1 MSFEILRADTAQVR
15 AMTEAD
21 AQAVGAV
28 IYHAIGRIFRD
39 HGQPEPIA
47 DEREGERLARLY
59 LELDP
64 EGALVVERE
73 GTIAGAGFVH
83 VRDEVASLGPVVV
96 DPRSQGQGIGKVL
109 VDRLTTRAVRCA
121 STRLLVD
128 AFNMRAIGI
137 VLKRSFVPRDHG
149 LRLVALGGL
158 RGPGMMHAI
167 EPAPV
172 RELTAADLDPVA
184 LYDSAFFGG
193 SRHRDFR
200 ALLAARGVGLIA
212 EEGGAVRG
220 YLFGR
225 LEESLA
231 ILGPGSAD
239 SPELMAQLLARLG
252 ERIGSSAT
260 IVLTYLFASQVDVVR
275 EAFAMGFRATSLG
288 LYMVQGAYTPL
299 MRPAVIGLPPDVV

>member
-1 MSFEILRADTAQVR
+1 MSFEILRADTAQSR
-15 AMTEAD
+15 PMTETD
-21 AQAVGAV
+21 AAIVGAL
-28 IYHAIGRIFRD
+28 IYRAIGRIFRD

-47 DEREGERLARLY
+47 DEGEGERLARRY

-64 EGALVVERE
+64 DGALVVERE
-73 GTIAGAGFVH
+73 GKIAGAGFVH
-83 VRDEVASLGPVVV
+83 VRDEIASLGPVVV
-96 DPRSQGQGIGKVL
+96 DPRMQGQGIGKGL
-109 VDRLTTRAVRCA
+109 VDHLIARAERCA

-128 AFNMRAIGI
+128 GFNMRAIGI
-137 VLKRSFVPRDHG
+137 VLKRGFVPRDHG

-167 EPAPV
+167 APAPV
-172 RELTAADLDPVA
+172 RELVLADLEAVA
-184 LYDSAFFGG
+184 VYDSAFFGG
-193 SRHRDFR
+193 SRLRDFR
-200 ALLAARGVGLIA
+200 ALLAAGGMGLIA
-212 EEGGAVRG
+212 EERGATRG

-225 LEESLA
+225 LEETLA

-252 ERIGSSAT
+252 ERIASEAT
-260 IVLTYLFASQVDVVR
+260 IVLTYLFASQAEVVQ

-288 LYMVQGAYTPL
+288 LYMVEGAYTPL

>member
-1 MSFEILRADTAQVR
+1 MSFEILRADLAQVR
-15 AMTEAD
+15 VMTEAD
-21 AQAVGAV
+21 VQAVGAV
-28 IYHAIGRIFRD
+28 IYHAIGRVFRD
-39 HGQPEPIA
+39 HGQLEPIA

-73 GTIAGAGFVH
+73 GTIAGAGFMH

-96 DPRSQGQGIGKVL
+96 DPRSQGQGIGKGL
-109 VDRLTTRAVRCA
+109 VDQLTERTVRCA

-137 VLKRSFVPRDHG
+137 VLKRSFEPRDYG

-167 EPAPV
+167 APAPV
-172 RELTAADLDPVA
+172 REIAALDLEPVA
-184 LYDSAFFGG
+184 LYDSEFFGG
-193 SRHRDFR
+193 SRLRDFR
-200 ALLAARGVGLIA
+200 ALLAAGGMGLIA

-260 IVLTYLFASQVDVVR
+260 IVITYLFASQVEVVR

>member
-1 MSFEILRADTAQVR
+1 MSFEILRADTTQVR
-15 AMTEAD
+15 VMTAAD
-21 AQAVGAV
+21 AKVVGTL
-28 IYHAIGRIFRD
+28 IYRAIGRIFRD

-47 DEREGERLARLY
+47 DEREGERLALLY

-64 EGALVVERE
+64 QGSLVVERE
-73 GTIAGAGFVH
+73 GQIAGAGFLH

-96 DPRSQGQGIGKVL
+96 DPRSQGQGIGKGL
-109 VDRLTTRAVRCA
+109 VDRLTAHAGRCA

-128 AFNMRAIGI
+128 GFNMRAIGI
-137 VLKRSFVPRDHG
+137 VLKRSFVPRDYG

-167 EPAPV
+167 TPAPV
-172 RELTAADLDPVA
+172 REVVTADLEPIA

-193 SRHRDFR
+193 SRLRDFR
-200 ALLAARGVGLIA
+200 ALMAAGGSGLIA
-212 EEGGAVRG
+212 EEAGTVRG

-225 LEESLA
+225 LEETLA

-252 ERIGSSAT
+252 ERIATGAT
-260 IVLTYLFASQVDVVR
+260 IVLTYLFASQVEVVR

-299 MRPAVIGLPPDVV
+299 MRPAVIGLPSDVV